1 MVETVERSP
10 SVSTHGILPRVV
22 SLLRLERDRAWRS
35 FAVDDLV
42 ALVMLE
48 YPMGE
53 AALDAVAMGISRSFR
68 IRAGLSLA
76 LDRAGMCARVLVYF
90 ERAPIPSTLLQRA
103 RPILDAIDAD
113 RYARPLAER
122 AQPEPSMSRLL
133 VHEPG
138 PWSLRAV

>member
-1 MVETVERSP
+1 METAERSP
-10 SVSTHGILPRVV
+10 SASTHGVLPNVV
-22 SLLRLERDRAWRS
+22 SLLRLERDRDWRR

-68 IRAGLSLA
+68 IRAGLRSE
-76 LDRAGMCARVLVYF
+76 LDRADVCVRIRVYF
-90 ERAPIPSTLLQRA
+90 EQAPIPATLLERA

-113 RYARPLAER
+113 RYERPLAER
-122 AQPEPSMSRLL
+122 AQPEPSMRRLL